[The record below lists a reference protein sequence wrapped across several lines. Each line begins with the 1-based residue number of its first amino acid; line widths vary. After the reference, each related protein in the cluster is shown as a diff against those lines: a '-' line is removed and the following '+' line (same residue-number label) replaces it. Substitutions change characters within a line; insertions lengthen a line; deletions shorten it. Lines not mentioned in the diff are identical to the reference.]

1 MKNLFTSTAVIEG
14 GTGLALLGLPALV
27 VQLLLGAEISGAA
40 IPLGRVGGAALLAL
54 AVACW
59 LARGDSPSASA
70 KGLVAAML
78 TYNLCAVAVL
88 ANAGVQTPTAGALL
102 WLVVIV
108 HAAMAVWCALCFFG
122 VTQNLRGASNGYP

>member
-88 ANAGVQTPTAGALL
+88 ANAGVFAMLNSRTA
-102 WLVVIV
+102 IR
-108 HAAMAVWCALCFFG
+108 
-122 VTQNLRGASNGYP
+122 TNGYNDMKKIVLA